1 VNSKDSND
9 EKRLTLIER
18 LKLVRNCIVLLSVIA
33 AILIFLKNSIVVA
46 EEIDLII
53 IFSSILF
60 TLTAFLLFIYFIKH
74 ILDLK
79 NGLVEVNKGII
90 NKESDDIFTSNLPA
104 CMIILDHKVHY
115 ISLHHYLKIK
125 EGDFV
130 VVRRAPISR
139 CIVGLQITHKEK
151 Q

>member
-18 LKLVRNCIVLLSVIA
+18 LKLVRNCIVFLIIIA
-33 AILIFLKNSIVVA
+33 AVLVFLKDSIVA
-46 EEIDLII
+46 SEEINLII

-60 TLTAFLLFIYFIKH
+60 TLIAFLLFVYLIKH

-79 NGLVEVNKGII
+79 NGLAEVDKGTI
-90 NKESDDIFTSNLPA
+90 NKESDDIFTSNLPI
-104 CMIILDHKVHY
+104 CMIILNRKVHY
-115 ISLHHYLKIK
+115 ICILHYFKIK

-130 VVRRAPISR
+130 VVRRAPITR
-139 CIVGLQITHKEK
+139 CIVSLQITHKEK
-151 Q
+151 